1 MPDRSV
7 RQRNFKGYLRQDL
20 QQYGVFT
27 IFAARY
33 EDGGGNGIL
42 IKHHNM
48 KTLLKY
54 SGAILVLL
62 GVVCLLVYY
71 VGVRTN
77 AMLVVAMVLEVVGIL
92 TFILTNKYI
101 E

>member
-1 MPDRSV
+1 
-7 RQRNFKGYLRQDL
+7 
-20 QQYGVFT
+20 
-27 IFAARY
+27 
-33 EDGGGNGIL
+33 
-42 IKHHNM
+42 M

-77 AMLVVAMVLEVVGIL
+77 SMLVVAMVLEAVGIL
-92 TFILTNKYI
+92 TFILTNKFI
-101 E
+101 D